1 MDGEKIRLI
10 VFMDVG
16 NDERNNVLLSCV
28 RDDLVCVEC
37 GIIDREM
44 GIELEITDICCNSI
58 TLLAGGR
65 EYLLKREEEIEFSC
79 WTPYVCS
86 CGGDERFFY
95 TVSARRDAIEGYEKT
110 RLDLKKTYVRSKKK

>member
-16 NDERNNVLLSCV
+16 IDEHNNVLLSCV
-28 RDDLVCVEC
+28 RDDLVDVEA

-44 GIELEITDICCNSI
+44 GIELEIAEIRCNSI
-58 TLLAGGR
+58 TLCEGGN
-65 EYLLKREEEIEFSC
+65 EYLLNRGEEIEFSC

-95 TVSARRDAIEGYEKT
+95 TLSAKREAIEDYEKT
-110 RLDLKKTYVRSKKK
+110 RLDLSKNYVRSKKK